1 MKVNRKVFF
10 DQYRLTYGKLSQSQV
25 DGIDFLLG
33 QFERDPEFA
42 DVRWIAYALATIKHE
57 CDDTWQPI
65 VEYGAGAYF
74 AKYEPGTAIGKRLGN
89 VFLGDGARYRGR
101 GYVQLTG
108 RRNYGE
114 MTNALSLSGDDDL
127 VNHPERATDPEI
139 AYRILS
145 HGMRHGSFTGKKL
158 SDYIGKA
165 CNYKHARRIINGND
179 KADLIAGYARVLE
192 GILRAALA

>member
-1 MKVNRKVFF
+1 MKVNRKAFF

-25 DGIDFLLG
+25 DGLDFLLG

-57 CDDTWQPI
+57 CADAWQPI

-139 AYRILS
+139 AYRILIY
-145 HGMRHGSFTGKKL
+145 GMRHGSFTGKKL

-179 KADLIAGYARVLE
+179 KADLIAGYARVSE